1 MAMSS
6 PPVPPAPPAPQ
17 APRPGQ
23 APAAASPPPQPAAAG
38 QAGPGAPQPGVDLPE
53 HYEQPISFW
62 QHPFVLNVLPFL
74 TSLALHLGL
83 IIIGLLTIK
92 VFQAVVMPI
101 VREQVVVAESGL
113 EEQNVDGVL
122 NAGFGGDPTRAAAQD
137 KFPDVPPDSKG
148 LAEKKGPDLNPRDLG
163 GGSGESESALI
174 ARGPNTM
181 LGAGGGLG
189 AGKGDGIGGGDGDG
203 SGVLAPFGIPGGGVG
218 PRVGFIGRKD
228 SAKKVAYVCD
238 ASGSMLDMFDSLRV
252 EIRKSVDGLR
262 PTQSFNVVFFQE
274 NQYLSV
280 DKASLLMGNPEN
292 KRKTLDFLGNVV
304 PRGTTDPIPALDA
317 VSKMEPE
324 LIWLLTDGDFSG
336 PGNEKVIEF
345 CKAKF
350 GTKTKVNTIAFI
362 SKDSKDNPQDLG
374 FVKALKE
381 IASNSGG
388 KFSHVSEDDMGH

>member
-1 MAMSS
+1 
-6 PPVPPAPPAPQ
+6 VT
-17 APRPGQ
+17 
-23 APAAASPPPQPAAAG
+23 
-38 QAGPGAPQPGVDLPE
+38 LPE
-53 HYEQPISFW
+53 HYEQPVSFW

-92 VFQAVVMPI
+92 VYQLVVQEI
-101 VREQVVVAESGL
+101 RRDQVVVAESGL
-113 EEQNVDGVL
+113 EEQNPDGVL

-163 GGSGESESALI
+163 GGSGDAEGGLI
-174 ARGPNTM
+174 A
-181 LGAGGGLG
+181 LGANRYLGSGTGVGVGTG
-189 AGKGDGIGGGDGDG
+189 AGVGSGDGDG

-218 PRVGFIGRKD
+218 SRVGFIKSRD
-228 SAKKVAYVCD
+228 TAKKVAYVCD

-274 NQYLSV
+274 NQYLSA
-280 DKASLLMGNPEN
+280 DKSSLLMATPQN
-292 KRKTLDFLGNVV
+292 KQKSLDFLGNVV

-317 VSKMEPE
+317 VAKMEPE
-324 LIWLLTDGDFSG
+324 LVWLLTDGDFSG
-336 PGNEKVIEF
+336 PGNEKVVEY
-345 CKAKF
+345 CKTKF
-350 GTKTKVNTIAFI
+350 GTKTKINTIAFI
-362 SKDSKDNPQDLG
+362 SKDSKDNPQDLA
-374 FVKALKE
+374 FVTALKT

-388 KFSHVSEDDMGH
+388 KFAHVSEDDMGH